1 MFISDVS
8 FSPGQL
14 LYLFYLLTFNNV
26 KSFSKREMSDI
37 CSRSKCKCFASVSYL
52 QSLFY
57 LTFFVVEYFYFFLLA
72 NENTLISAKRGL
84 LLLPGLAFLFIFKPI
99 VLARFFSFLLRLCSV
114 LYSLLMILI
123 EAVRAKGGAI
133 TANRFNACIITC
145 KAKQLLASLKRH

>member
-1 MFISDVS
+1 M
-8 FSPGQL
+8 
-14 LYLFYLLTFNNV
+14 FNNV
-26 KSFSKREMSDI
+26 ESFSKCEMSDI

-52 QSLFY
+52 HSLFY

-84 LLLPGLAFLFIFKPI
+84 LLLPGLALLFIFKPI
-99 VLARFFSFLLRLCSV
+99 VLARFFFFVSFTFTFSLMIC
-114 LYSLLMILI
+114 SLLMILI

-133 TANRFNACIITC
+133 AANRFNACIITC

>member
-1 MFISDVS
+1 MATLSRNEKDLYINVS

-26 KSFSKREMSDI
+26 ESFSKREMSDI

-52 QSLFY
+52 HSLFY

-99 VLARFFSFLLRLCSV
+99 VLARFFF
-114 LYSLLMILI
+114 
-123 EAVRAKGGAI
+123 
-133 TANRFNACIITC
+133 RFFYVYV
-145 KAKQLLASLKRH
+145 QSYVPF